1 MVIFY
6 VENIYDNNYARNNTN
21 QIEKH
26 PGLLITF
33 SLILSNAH
41 LYERPGNW
49 LGDNLQIKL
58 PFRCED

>member
-6 VENIYDNNYARNNTN
+6 VENIYDTNYARNNTN

-41 LYERPGNW
+41 LYERPGN
-49 LGDNLQIKL
+49 
-58 PFRCED
+58 